1 MTLDMVSLF
10 VKIVLPTEIVHI
22 KCNIWDNKNDSFL
35 ITSDIHSNTKSKAIL
50 NTAFCS
56 EQPFIHV
63 ALLGIVLCSFN
74 NSMVIARE
82 IELTCF

>member
-1 MTLDMVSLF
+1 MKF
-10 VKIVLPTEIVHI
+10 GII
-22 KCNIWDNKNDSFL
+22 KVTHFL
-35 ITSDIHSNTKSKAIL
+35 LQVTYTAHTKSKAIL

-63 ALLGIVLCSFN
+63 ALLGIVVCSFN
-74 NSMVIARE
+74 NSMVIVRE